1 MTHKTIHI
9 FGIPMDLG
17 QKRRGVDMGSSALR
31 YAGLDERLRGLGYT
45 VRDNGNVTAPQLEEV
60 PDSFSAKVNAHYLPQ
75 NAAVCQAA
83 YERIVQC
90 LHPDEQAVF
99 IGGDHSMSIG
109 TVSAVASQGEI
120 GVIWVDA
127 HGDFN
132 TPETSPSGNIHGMAL
147 AALVGDGPEALVN
160 LGHDGPKL
168 RPQNIAMI
176 GIRDLDAQERV
187 RLMQSGI
194 KVFTMRD
201 IDEHGMYSVAQ
212 QLLAHLSH
220 VERLHVSL
228 DLDACDPRIAP
239 GVGTPV
245 MGGLTYREAHL
256 LMEILSDSG
265 KVRTLDVVE
274 INPILDKANR
284 TAKTAVELVCSLLG
298 QRIL

>member
-1 MTHKTIHI
+1 MTHKTIQI

-17 QKRRGVDMGSSALR
+17 QKRRGVDMGPSALR
-31 YAGLDERLRGLGYT
+31 YAGLNERLRGLGYT
-45 VRDNGNVTAPQLEEV
+45 VRDNGNVTVPQLEEV
-60 PDSFSAKVNAHYLPQ
+60 PDSYTPKVNAHYLPQ
-75 NAAVCQAA
+75 NAAVCHAVYA
-83 YERIVQC
+83 RIVQC
-90 LHPDEQAVF
+90 LPPDEQAVF

-109 TVSAVASQGEI
+109 TVSAVASQGEV

-132 TPETSPSGNIHGMAL
+132 TPESSPSGNIHGMAL
-147 AALVGDGPEALVN
+147 AALVGDGPDALVN
-160 LGHDGPKL
+160 LGHQGAKL
-168 RPQNIAMI
+168 KPQNIAMI
-176 GIRDLDAQERV
+176 GVRDLDAEERV
-187 RLMQSGI
+187 RLAQSGI

-201 IDEHGMYSVAQ
+201 IDEHGMYRITQ
-212 QLLAHLSH
+212 QLLAHLAH

-245 MGGLTYREAHL
+245 IGGLTYREAHL
-256 LMEILSDSG
+256 LMEVLADSG
-265 KVRTLDVVE
+265 KVRTLDIVE